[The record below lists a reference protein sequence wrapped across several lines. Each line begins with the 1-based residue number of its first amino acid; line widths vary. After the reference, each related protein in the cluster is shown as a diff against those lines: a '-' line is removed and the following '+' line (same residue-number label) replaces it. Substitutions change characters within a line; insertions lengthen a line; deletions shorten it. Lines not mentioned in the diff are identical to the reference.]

1 MAIKSLC
8 GYICV
13 FSTKKKKKKKKKS
26 EIDKIL
32 FRKVNLVYVKF
43 TSHRYG

>member
-8 GYICV
+8 GYICG
-13 FSTKKKKKKKKKS
+13 FSKKKKKKS
-26 EIDKIL
+26 EIDKTL

-43 TSHRYG
+43 TSHR

>member
-13 FSTKKKKKKKKKS
+13 FSTKKKKKKKS